1 MKHIDFYLD
10 FISPYAYLAFEH
22 LPQALE
28 GLSCSVAYKP
38 LLLGALLKHH
48 GQLGPAEIPAKRSWT
63 YRHVLWLGHANGI
76 PIEMPASHP
85 YNPLPHLRLAVSTS
99 DDGSISRL
107 VAETVFRNVWR
118 GGEEAGDPTRLAAL
132 AAQLQPRREMNS
144 DESKAL
150 LKRNTD
156 EAVQAGVFGTPAY
169 AVDGR
174 LFWGFDGLAMLRAYL
189 AGDSWFDGPQWAGA
203 DQRPSMLRSSKN

>member
-22 LPQALE
+22 LPEALE
-28 GLSCSVAYKP
+28 GLSYSVAYKP

-107 VAETVFRNVWR
+107 VAETIFRNVWQ
-118 GGEEAGDPTRLAAL
+118 GGQEASDAGRLAAL
-132 AAQLQPRREMNS
+132 AAQLKPKREMNS

-156 EAVQAGVFGTPAY
+156 EALQAGVFGTPAF

-174 LFWGFDGLAMLRAYL
+174 LFWGFDGLSMLRSYL
-189 AGDSWFDGPQWAGA
+189 DGNTWFDGPQWAGA
-203 DQRPSMLRSSKN
+203 DQRPSMLRGSKN